1 MRTRK
6 INSGIYCTVLL
17 TFHMIAGLQIRKNVI
32 FLRLHRIALWDVLE
46 KGERKGSSDKD
57 IREPVMNDF
66 EELFTKYPLLR
77 KVIINSKGLKKGRN
91 KEMREIA
98 KKTQICI

>member
-32 FLRLHRIALWDVLE
+32 FKTASALHYGMYSKKANVRAVLIRIFA
-46 KGERKGSSDKD
+46 S
-57 IREPVMNDF
+57 
-66 EELFTKYPLLR
+66 
-77 KVIINSKGLKKGRN
+77 
-91 KEMREIA
+91 
-98 KKTQICI
+98 Q